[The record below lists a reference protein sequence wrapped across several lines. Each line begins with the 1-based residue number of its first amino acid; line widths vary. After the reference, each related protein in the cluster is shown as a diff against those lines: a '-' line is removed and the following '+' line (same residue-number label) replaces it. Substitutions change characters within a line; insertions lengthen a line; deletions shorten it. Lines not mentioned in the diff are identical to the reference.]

1 MAGHSKW
8 KQIKHKKAKND
19 AARGKIFTKL
29 IKEITVAARQGG
41 GDEAANAR
49 LRTAIQAARA
59 ANMPQTNIDRAI
71 KKGTGELP
79 GVSYDEIT
87 YEGYGPGGAAL
98 IVECLTDNKNRTV
111 AEVRHIFSK
120 CNGNL
125 GESGSVAWMFERKG
139 EITVMQGDRSE
150 DDLMELA
157 LEAGADDL
165 SVEDGVALI
174 TCAPE
179 SLDAVKKGLEAA
191 GLEIE
196 SAELVMSAQNTI
208 KVEGKQAEQM
218 IKLMERLEDHDD
230 VQNVYSN
237 FDIDPEVLAELE

>member
-41 GDEAANAR
+41 GDEGANAR

-59 ANMPQTNIDRAI
+59 ANMPQANIDRAI

-87 YEGYGPGGAAL
+87 YEGYGPGGVAL

-139 EITVMQGDRSE
+139 EITVRQGERTE
-150 DDLMELA
+150 DDLLELA

-165 SVEDGVALI
+165 VVEDGVALI

-179 SLDAVKKGLEAA
+179 SLDAVRKGLEAA

-196 SAELVMSAQNTI
+196 SAELVMSAQNTV